1 MSTWC
6 HDEIQRATEPWSTPI
21 DIAAANLDAS
31 RAGYVSF
38 VSALHLHGMLSQIPR
53 EIHVAVPQ
61 QRRALDTPV
70 ARYVFHRLTHSRAP
84 ATVPGDRWGRFALA
98 TPAQALVDTMYAS
111 VHRGRPFAY
120 LPEIEL
126 PVAFAPS
133 EPGARRR
140 SPPAQM
146 ARLFREVG
154 VLIARIQRPAVRDA
168 VLTRWSLLQASIRNG
183 VLATLE

>member
-1 MSTWC
+1 MSRRRILT
-6 HDEIQRATEPWSTPI
+6 RAARGMSRSCRRFTSTGCSPRFRGRFTSPYHNSAGRSTAPWR
-21 DIAAANLDAS
+21 D
-31 RAGYVSF
+31 
-38 VSALHLHGMLSQIPR
+38 
-53 EIHVAVPQ
+53 
-61 QRRALDTPV
+61 
-70 ARYVFHRLTHSRAP
+70 VFHRLTHSRAP
-84 ATVPGDRWGRFALA
+84 DTVPGDRWGRFALA

-154 VLIARIQRPAVRDA
+154 VLIAGIQRPAVRGA
-168 VLTRWSLLQASIRNG
+168 VRTRWSLLQASIRHG
-183 VLATLE
+183 VLATGE